1 MSWFADGRLGTDDFH
16 DGWFCLLWSWLQV
29 TTMLLSLLCLP
40 EWPLTKPCHSW
51 AAVPS
56 WGRGMNLTSW
66 WQASPLSK
74 TGGAFASVSPSGQQR
89 ALPVPH
95 WYHYGTQ
102 LGSPIQCRLPPMHT
116 HSSCSS
122 RHTPPPAPSP
132 IALDPCQPP
141 PTQATRWA
149 PETLP
154 PTHGKRLPM
163 CSSFHWG
170 WRAGG
175 CTLDLGLANRGLG
188 WGVNMPQFPP

>member
-1 MSWFADGRLGTDDFH
+1 MTSMMADSVSFGVGYRLLQCCCPSCVSLSDHWQSPATPGLRCLPGEEEWTSLADGRPLPSQRQEEPSPQFPRLDSRG
-16 DGWFCLLWSWLQV
+16 
-29 TTMLLSLLCLP
+29 LCL
-40 EWPLTKPCHSW
+40 
-51 AAVPS
+51 
-56 WGRGMNLTSW
+56 
-66 WQASPLSK
+66 SPIDIIME
-74 TGGAFASVSPSGQQR
+74 P
-89 ALPVPH
+89 
-95 WYHYGTQ
+95 Q

-122 RHTPPPAPSP
+122 SHTPPPAPSP